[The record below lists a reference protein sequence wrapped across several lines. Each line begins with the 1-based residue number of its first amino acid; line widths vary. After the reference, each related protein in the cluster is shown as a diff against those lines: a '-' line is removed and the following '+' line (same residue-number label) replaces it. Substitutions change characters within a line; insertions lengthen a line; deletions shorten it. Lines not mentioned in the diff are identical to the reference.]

1 MVELVKRD
9 EQWMLQT
16 LQQHKEEAATYMD
29 RTDSSLRT
37 LRDETAGQTTARD
50 VVERMEKDVDTL
62 TENLTRLPVRR
73 PAPEA
78 RRRRRRRKPR
88 RRIPAVESWQGEH
101 IRSREAERVWVL
113 GAADA
118 AELRGEALPLQS
130 GALLSP
136 PLPPASTGLLDLG
149 QTSPVQREGWA
160 GCVVPELTERRGWC
174 RYRRCCRTLWR
185 WITPSR
191 RGTCWSSPTARTP
204 TPMRSGYLRSATA
217 ILPNLRTRVSSVD

>member
-1 MVELVKRD
+1 MRGRSHRTTLTPSRGVCCVDLLQLRKVLDKYESDMVELVKRD

-73 PAPEA
+73 PCPEA

-88 RRIPAVESWQGEH
+88 RRGV
-101 IRSREAERVWVL
+101 
-113 GAADA
+113 
-118 AELRGEALPLQS
+118 
-130 GALLSP
+130 
-136 PLPPASTGLLDLG
+136 
-149 QTSPVQREGWA
+149 
-160 GCVVPELTERRGWC
+160 GC
-174 RYRRCCRTLWR
+174 
-185 WITPSR
+185 
-191 RGTCWSSPTARTP
+191 
-204 TPMRSGYLRSATA
+204 
-217 ILPNLRTRVSSVD
+217 

>member
-1 MVELVKRD
+1 MRGSLQLRKVLDKYESDMVELVKRD

-78 RRRRRRRKPR
+78 DSCARRRQRRRKPDGVGLALR
-88 RRIPAVESWQGEH
+88 AMLC

-130 GALLSP
+130 GA
-136 PLPPASTGLLDLG
+136 PLPPPPTGFG
-149 QTSPVQREGWA
+149 QDS
-160 GCVVPELTERRGWC
+160 
-174 RYRRCCRTLWR
+174 
-185 WITPSR
+185 WI
-191 RGTCWSSPTARTP
+191 
-204 TPMRSGYLRSATA
+204 
-217 ILPNLRTRVSSVD
+217 

>member
-1 MVELVKRD
+1 MRGSLQLRKVLDKYESDMVELVKRD

-78 RRRRRRRKPR
+78 DSCARRRQRRRKPDGVCLALR
-88 RRIPAVESWQGEH
+88 AGVEC

-130 GALLSP
+130 GA
-136 PLPPASTGLLDLG
+136 PLPPPPTGFG
-149 QTSPVQREGWA
+149 QDS
-160 GCVVPELTERRGWC
+160 
-174 RYRRCCRTLWR
+174 
-185 WITPSR
+185 WI
-191 RGTCWSSPTARTP
+191 
-204 TPMRSGYLRSATA
+204 
-217 ILPNLRTRVSSVD
+217 